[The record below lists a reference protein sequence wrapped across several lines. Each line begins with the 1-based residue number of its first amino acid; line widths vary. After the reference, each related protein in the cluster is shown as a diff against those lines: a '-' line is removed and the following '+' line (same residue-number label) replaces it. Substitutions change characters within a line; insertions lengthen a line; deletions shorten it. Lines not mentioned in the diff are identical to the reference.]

1 MSIVRAA
8 RDDRPASHLPSPA
21 VAVPQ
26 PRRPEPASSS
36 LAAPSR
42 AARTASAGASAAP
55 SPARPA
61 TPSRHHVR
69 AVLTGSP
76 RSPRSAPR
84 LRIVRPSD
92 RSSPQPGPPCSPAQ
106 PRSGPRGRAGPHG
119 QPRPPQP
126 ASMRPG
132 SPTAVRP
139 CSAPPTGLRLTRRG
153 RLVLSVFALA
163 LILGLIT
170 ILWATLAG
178 GAQAASGRTHT
189 GSVYQGLRRVTV
201 LPGQTLWSI
210 AQQRR
215 AVRRPADRDPADHA
229 DQRDQQHQPPA
240 GPATMG
246 PARLI
251 PAPSPSPPL
260 PSAGPAPAAPGLSRT
275 QPQPAWLAPIR
286 VTPLVA
292 PPGGLLRRRRPAL
305 AGQHAPFPY
314 ASGDPVSGTPLAAAL
329 PARELCL
336 PRRDTPPELA
346 SGPALDHN
354 I

>member
-8 RDDRPASHLPSPA
+8 RAGRPASHLPSPA

-42 AARTASAGASAAP
+42 AARPASAGANAAP

-61 TPSRHHVR
+61 APSRHYVR

-84 LRIVRPSD
+84 LHIVRPSD
-92 RSSPQPGPPCSPAQ
+92 ALAQPADAPAQ
-106 PRSGPRGRAGPHG
+106 PGQAAARAGAG
-119 QPRPPQP
+119 QPAP
-126 ASMRPG
+126 ARSMRPG
-132 SPTAVRP
+132 SPTAAGS

-189 GSVYQGLRRVTV
+189 GSVYQGMRRVTV

-210 AQQRR
+210 AQ
-215 AVRRPADRDPADHA
+215 HA
-229 DQRDQQHQPPA
+229 E
-240 GPATMG
+240 
-246 PARLI
+246 
-251 PAPSPSPPL
+251 
-260 PSAGPAPAAPGLSRT
+260 PSADPRTVIPQIMQINAISSTDLQPGQQL
-275 QPQPAWLAPIR
+275 W
-286 VTPLVA
+286 V
-292 PPGGLLRRRRPAL
+292 
-305 AGQHAPFPY
+305 
-314 ASGDPVSGTPLAAAL
+314 
-329 PARELCL
+329 
-336 PRRDTPPELA
+336 PRA
-346 SGPALDHN
+346 
-354 I
+354 